1 MDQANSQPAINRTA
15 STMLTWGFI
24 VSAALV
30 VIGLLLTLAR
40 GDELHTSLEGISE
53 LLDEVAN
60 GRGAG
65 VVGLGIL
72 AMVATP
78 IAATIAVIVTCARI
92 GDRRYALV
100 TTAVLVILAVS
111 AAISML

>member
-1 MDQANSQPAINRTA
+1 MDQAHSQLVANRAA
-15 STMLTWGFI
+15 SSVLTWGFI

-30 VIGLLLTLAR
+30 VAGLLLTLIR
-40 GDELHTSLEGISE
+40 GDELHTSLESIPKLLEE
-53 LLDEVAN
+53 LTD

-72 AMVATP
+72 AMIATP
-78 IAATIAVIVTCARI
+78 IASTIAVILACVSI
-92 GDRRYALV
+92 GDRRYALI

-111 AAISML
+111 AAISLL